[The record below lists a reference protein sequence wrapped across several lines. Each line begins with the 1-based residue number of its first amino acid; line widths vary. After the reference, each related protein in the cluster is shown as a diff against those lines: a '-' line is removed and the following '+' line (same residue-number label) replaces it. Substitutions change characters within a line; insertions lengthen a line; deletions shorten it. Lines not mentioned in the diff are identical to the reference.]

1 MSDAAQAVAA
11 PPNASSPM
19 RLASRADVLAVPPT
33 CEIDRATVATPAA
46 PLVPCLLYVCTY
58 ATVHRPTCVARDQ
71 AFWPRALEPPGRALN
86 RRFTALITIAPG
98 FGLCVS
104 LI

>member
-11 PPNASSPM
+11 PPNAPSPM

-46 PLVPCLLYVCTY
+46 PLVPCLLYVLMQRCTG
-58 ATVHRPTCVARDQ
+58 
-71 AFWPRALEPPGRALN
+71 PPA
-86 RRFTALITIAPG
+86 
-98 FGLCVS
+98 
-104 LI
+104 